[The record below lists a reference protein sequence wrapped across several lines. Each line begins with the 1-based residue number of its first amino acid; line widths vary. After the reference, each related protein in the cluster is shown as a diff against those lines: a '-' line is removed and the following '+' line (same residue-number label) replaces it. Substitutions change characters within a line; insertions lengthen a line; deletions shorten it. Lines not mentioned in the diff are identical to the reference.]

1 MNLKLLLEYLV
12 IKLLGHRAKIRIIKT
27 KWLWKRSKEG
37 KVVIYKH
44 RLFDY
49 VKYFALYEYGVEGA
63 IDEVLEAPVIVS
75 INRIFKDESK

>member
-12 IKLLGHRAKIRIIKT
+12 IKLLGHKAKIRVIKT
-27 KWLWKRSKEG
+27 KWLWRRSEES

-49 VKYFALYEYGVEGA
+49 AEYFIIFDYEYKVEHA
-63 IDEVLEAPVIVS
+63 IDRVLETFVVIPT
-75 INRIFKDESK
+75 NKIFK